1 MFLAMLLAVAA
12 CHPEFQVSKFS
23 TNELLYRAATAEYQQ
38 RHWENAVTAFE
49 KLTTDLPARDTLLPR
64 SHWYLAR
71 AHQERREWVLAGAS
85 FNRLVESFP
94 DDTLSDDAALEA
106 ARSYRKLWRKPTL
119 DPTYGESAE
128 ATYNTMLGLFPTSPL
143 IPEAKKEL
151 ADLEE
156 MFAQK
161 NYLSG
166 LYYLRRKA
174 HDSAIIYFKDVVGKY
189 PATPSARLAQLRLVD
204 AYKAIRYKDD
214 AADQCAEL
222 RRSFPDDAEVRNTCA
237 GVAPAA
243 PTTADSTRPSA
254 SRPGRGGAAP
264 ARPRALRARVG
275 PAAEGGTSDGHCGRS
290 PRDDGAPRAGN
301 PRVLGRSRGNRPTW
315 VIIHG

>member
-1 MFLAMLLAVAA
+1 MFCSRRVLFAALLVAVAA

-23 TNELLYRAATAEYQQ
+23 TNEALYRAATAEYQQ
-38 RHWENAVTAFE
+38 RRWDNAITAFE

-64 SHWYLAR
+64 SHWFLAR
-71 AHQERREWVLAGAS
+71 AHQERKEWVLAGAS
-85 FNRLVESFP
+85 FTRLVESFP

-128 ATYNTMLGLFPTSPL
+128 ATYNTLLGLYPTSPL

-151 ADLEE
+151 EDLRE

-166 LYYLRRKA
+166 MYYLRRGA

-189 PATPSARLAQLRLVD
+189 AATPSARLAQLRLVD
-204 AYKAIRYKDD
+204 AYKAIHYKED

-222 RRSFPDDAEVRNTCA
+222 RRSFPEDAEVRSTCA
-237 GVAPAA
+237 GVAAPA
-243 PTTADSTRPSA
+243 PSTADSTRATPPATGPPS
-254 SRPGRGGAAP
+254 R
-264 ARPRALRARVG
+264 
-275 PAAEGGTSDGHCGRS
+275 
-290 PRDDGAPRAGN
+290 
-301 PRVLGRSRGNRPTW
+301 
-315 VIIHG
+315 